1 MVPSSWDNR
10 KSTEEDHAAN
20 DSGMFKAVDAP
31 EMAWDLMGTTADFVV
46 IGAGIA
52 GASAA
57 YELSFRGKVVLVEQ
71 EPTPGYHTT
80 GRSAA
85 LYTEAYETGPVRLL
99 VLASRDHLES
109 PPPGFTETPILSPLP
124 VLFIARADQLPT
136 LDAIVEDVA
145 GVVGIE
151 RLDADN
157 AVMVCPV
164 LRPDY
169 IAGGVLEPDAKEI
182 DVHALHQ
189 GFLSGAR
196 RNGTRILTS
205 APVAALTGLSRGWR
219 VSAGTDVIDTGV
231 VVNAAGAWS
240 DRIAVLAGAKS
251 RGLQPYRRTAF
262 TFAAPE
268 NVDISAWP
276 MVADADEQFYFK
288 PEGTQFMGSL
298 SEETPM
304 DPHDVQPEEIDVA
317 LAVQRINRATTFGIK
332 HVRRTWAG
340 LRTFS
345 SDRQPV
351 VGFDPELDGFFWL
364 SGQGGYGIMTSPA
377 MGRLAASLINENEV
391 PNDLRTAGFEALHLD
406 PGRFDD

>member
-10 KSTEEDHAAN
+10 KLTEEDHAAN

-205 APVAALTGLSRGWR
+205 APVSALTGLSRGWR

-231 VVNAAGAWS
+231 VVNAAG
-240 DRIAVLAGAKS
+240 RGAIGLRCS
-251 RGLQPYRRTAF
+251 RGPNHGGSNRTGA
-262 TFAAPE
+262 
-268 NVDISAWP
+268 
-276 MVADADEQFYFK
+276 QR
-288 PEGTQFMGSL
+288 SL
-298 SEETPM
+298 SLHPRTSIYPPGQWSQTLMSSSTSSRRELNSWA
-304 DPHDVQPEEIDVA
+304 HC
-317 LAVQRINRATTFGIK
+317 QRRHRWIRTTCNR
-332 HVRRTWAG
+332 RR
-340 LRTFS
+340 
-345 SDRQPV
+345 
-351 VGFDPELDGFFWL
+351 
-364 SGQGGYGIMTSPA
+364 
-377 MGRLAASLINENEV
+377 
-391 PNDLRTAGFEALHLD
+391 
-406 PGRFDD
+406 

>member
-1 MVPSSWDNR
+1 MVPSSWDNQ

-182 DVHALHQ
+182 NVHALHQ

-205 APVAALTGLSRGWR
+205 APVAALTGLSRRWR
-219 VSAGTDVIDTGV
+219 VYSR
-231 VVNAAGAWS
+231 
-240 DRIAVLAGAKS
+240 DRRHRYRSGRQRS
-251 RGLQPYRRTAF
+251 RGVERSDCGARGGQITGAPTVPAHSVHFRCTRERRY
-262 TFAAPE
+262 
-268 NVDISAWP
+268 IC
-276 MVADADEQFYFK
+276 
-288 PEGTQFMGSL
+288 
-298 SEETPM
+298 
-304 DPHDVQPEEIDVA
+304 
-317 LAVQRINRATTFGIK
+317 LANG
-332 HVRRTWAG
+332 RR
-340 LRTFS
+340 R
-345 SDRQPV
+345 
-351 VGFDPELDGFFWL
+351 
-364 SGQGGYGIMTSPA
+364 
-377 MGRLAASLINENEV
+377 
-391 PNDLRTAGFEALHLD
+391 
-406 PGRFDD
+406 